1 MVRPGTGQ
9 ISPCEDDGAR
19 WPSSIACWS
28 LCTITRAA
36 GLGSEA
42 TAAARTTR
50 PLLARLGTVTSTLR
64 RPTPSGETRTSSR
77 VPAPP
82 VKITERTAERLR
94 PRTFR
99 RAESRTL
106 IDRLPVE
113 AALPAQ
119 RDRHEIPVI
128 TGRWA
133 NWVPPYA
140 PEPPALLAPPES
152 PPFAELGE
160 ESPPESPPFAAA
172 GTAGASAQ
180 ARVRA
185 NAAASVRLFRLPLP
199 ARFTCGLPFAQAYG
213 VS

>member
-19 WPSSIACWS
+19 LPSSIAWWS
-28 LCTITRAA
+28 LCTITGAA
-36 GLGSEA
+36 GLGGEA

-50 PLLARLGTVTSTLR
+50 PLLARSGTVTSTLR

-82 VKITERTAERLR
+82 VKITERTAARLR

-106 IDRLPVE
+106 IDRLAVE

-119 RDRHEIPVI
+119 RERHETPVI

-140 PEPPALLAPPES
+140 PEPPELLA
-152 PPFAELGE
+152 
-160 ESPPESPPFAAA
+160 PPESPPFAAA
-172 GTAGASAQ
+172 GTARASAQ
-180 ARVRA
+180 PRVRA
-185 NAAASVRLFRLPLP
+185 KAAASVRLFRLPLP